1 VSVTK
6 SFTVLFWF
14 GGSMFDVSKFS
25 FDMIDER
32 AVTGLALADVIG
44 VTAELPFA
52 EVLLSALFVASFTSW
67 NFSIN

>member
-1 VSVTK
+1 
-6 SFTVLFWF
+6 
-14 GGSMFDVSKFS
+14 MFDVSKFS